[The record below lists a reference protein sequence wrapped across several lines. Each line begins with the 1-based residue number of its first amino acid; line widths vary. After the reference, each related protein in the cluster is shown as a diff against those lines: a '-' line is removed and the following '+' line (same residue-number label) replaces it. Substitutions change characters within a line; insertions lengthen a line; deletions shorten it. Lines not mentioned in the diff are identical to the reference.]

1 MFLFWYFHCST
12 YKVNLIPMG
21 GYALSIVSTIT
32 LNALS
37 DWTQWRWQ
45 ISVTAAVW

>member
-1 MFLFWYFHCST
+1 
-12 YKVNLIPMG
+12 MG

-45 ISVTAAVW
+45 ISVTAAVWWPVPLLHEIETTLLSVRG